1 MFSNILTTIVA
12 AAAVFGQL
20 GQAQTTPADEK
31 WAAAYE
37 KANTALARLNQGE
50 KIGLVTGVGWGKGAC
65 VGNTGSAPGINYPSL
80 CLQDGPLGLRHA
92 KSVTAFAPSIQ
103 AASTWDVELIRQ
115 RGQYMGE
122 EARGIGVHVLLGP
135 VAGALGKIP
144 HAGRNWEAFG
154 PDPYLTGI
162 ASMETIEGIQGA
174 GVQACA
180 KHYILNEQEKNRET
194 MSSNV
199 DDRTMHELYLWPFAD
214 CVKAN
219 VASAMCSYNKV
230 NGTWA
235 CESEGIM
242 NKLLKEELA
251 FPGYV
256 VSDWNAQ
263 HSTAQA
269 ANTGM
274 DMTMPG
280 SDYDGN
286 NVLWG
291 PQLQGALGQNQVSGA
306 RLDDMVRRILAA
318 WYYTGQDTGFPAVNL
333 NANVQGNHKENARA
347 VARDGIVLLK
357 NDDNLLPL
365 KKPAKIAVIGSST
378 VVNPDGLNACPDRG
392 CNKGALAMGW
402 GSGTVD
408 LTYLVAPHDAI
419 KARADKDGIQVS
431 HSPSDD
437 GGAGAQAAQGADIAF
452 VFVTSDSG
460 EGYIE
465 VDGHGGDRNHLDPWH
480 DGNRLVQQVAAANPN
495 TIVVVHS
502 VGPILLESIL
512 QNTGVKGIVWAG
524 LPGQENGNALV
535 DVLFGDT
542 NPNGKLPYTIGKRAE
557 DWGAAI
563 VDGDDN
569 FREGLYIDYRHFDK
583 EAIEP
588 RYEFGF
594 GLSYTTYEYSDITV
608 DSSATSGPATGTRKP
623 GGREDLFETVATVT
637 ATITNSGEVD
647 GAEIAQLYVSYP
659 ESAPETPPRQLRGF
673 QKLKLAAGASDTAT
687 FNIRRRDI
695 SYWDVGAQ
703 EWIVPAGEFKISVG
717 ASSRDLKLDGTF
729 TVA

>member
-1 MFSNILTTIVA
+1 MLAKALTAVVTA
-12 AAAVFGQL
+12 AAAFSQL

-37 KANTALARLNQGE
+37 KANTALARLSQNE
-50 KIGLVTGVGWGKGAC
+50 KIGIVSGVGWGKGAC
-65 VGNTGSAPGINYPSL
+65 VGNTGSAGSINYPSL

-92 KSVTAFAPSIQ
+92 RSVTAFAPAIQ

-122 EARGIGVHVLLGP
+122 EAKGIGVHVLLGP

-144 HAGRNWEAFG
+144 AAGRNWEAFG

-162 ASMETIEGIQGA
+162 AMIETIEGIQSA

-180 KHYILNEQEKNRET
+180 KHYILNEQERNRET
-194 MSSNV
+194 MSSSV

-214 CVKAN
+214 SVKAN
-219 VASAMCSYNKV
+219 VASVMCSYNKI

-235 CESEGIM
+235 CESQSAM
-242 NKLLKEELA
+242 QKLLKDELG

-263 HSTAQA
+263 HTTAGS
-269 ANTGM
+269 ANGGM

-280 SDYDGN
+280 SDFDGRN
-286 NVLWG
+286 ILWG
-291 PQLQGALGQNQVSGA
+291 PQLQSAVQQNAVSAA
-306 RLDDMVRRILAA
+306 RLDDMVRRVLAS
-318 WYYTGQDTGFPAVNL
+318 WYYLGQDSGYPQVNM

-357 NDDNLLPL
+357 NDGNLLPL

-378 VVNPDGLNACPDRG
+378 VVNSDGLNACPDRG

-408 LTYLVAPHDAI
+408 LTYLVAPHEAI
-419 KARADKDGIQVS
+419 KARADKEGIQVS

-452 VFVTSDSG
+452 VFVTADSG

-465 VDGHGGDRNHLDPWH
+465 VEGHGGDRNHLDPWH

-557 DWGAAI
+557 DWGAA
-563 VDGDDN
+563 VVNGDDN

-583 EAIEP
+583 QSIEP

-594 GLSYTTYEYSDITV
+594 GLSYTTFEYSDISV
-608 DSSATSGPATGTRKP
+608 SSTATPGPATGTLKP
-623 GGREDLFETVATVT
+623 GGPEDLYEIVATIT

-647 GAEIAQLYVSYP
+647 GAEVAQLYVTYP
-659 ESAPETPPRQLRGF
+659 SSAPETPPKQLRGF
-673 QKLKLAAGASDTAT
+673 QKLKLKAGEAGEAT
-687 FNIRRRDI
+687 FNVRRKDI
-695 SYWDVGAQ
+695 SFWDVGQ
-703 EWIVPAGEFKISVG
+703 QKWVVPEGEFKVAVG
-717 ASSRDLKLDGTF
+717 ASSRDLRLDGAF